1 MAGSRRAER
10 RPRGCHDAHEV
21 ATMRR
26 RAEGA
31 SAPVSDSVPA
41 WLLGTWKLVSVLRE
55 DSRSG
60 VEEDSFGPHPIGY
73 ITYSADHRMM
83 VVIVCGNRQKP
94 AAARVTPAEADAL
107 MKSLVSYAGT
117 FSIDGDE
124 ITHHVE
130 VSWNEIWT
138 GTRQTRRFRL
148 AGGRL
153 KLETPASPDPVDGAM
168 SGHRLVREAPP

>member
-1 MAGSRRAER
+1 
-10 RPRGCHDAHEV
+10 
-21 ATMRR
+21 MRR

-31 SAPVSDSVPA
+31 SGPVSDSVPA

-60 VEEDSFGPHPIGY
+60 VEVDFFGPHPIGY
-73 ITYSADHRMM
+73 ISYSADHRMM
-83 VVIVCGNRQKP
+83 VVIVRGDRRKP
-94 AAARVTPAEADAL
+94 AGVRITPAEADAL

-153 KLETPASPDPVDGAM
+153 MLETPPSPDPVDGAM
-168 SGHRLVREAPP
+168 SVRRMVWERPA